1 MMPQQTSK
9 PIRLPLARSPFIS
22 SAATSGA
29 RLGFVVLILAACGGS
44 SDPVERG
51 GAVPLT
57 LENIYRDVRGG
68 VFSAAISPDG
78 RWVAAVAESADG
90 RGIHLL
96 DLTEEPPVPRFWL
109 RGSSPVW
116 SPDSRG
122 IAFLRDGNLSLAPV
136 GDPDAVPLTDGL
148 RGVRAPAWSPDG
160 TTVAVMASA
169 SGSQNVWLIPAA
181 GGEPRQLTSGAM
193 TADEVRFGVSWSPDG
208 ETVAYVANK
217 ADYWSDDVWLAD
229 VATGTERQLTT
240 SLRAISTAPVW
251 SPNGSRLA
259 VLGVKKEQYWYLDI
273 ADLYLLDPA
282 GGPEEPVPMSSF
294 TTAYRYRPFWSGDG
308 SRLFFA
314 HQERGEHHLWSAGAD
329 GGAATRV
336 TNLGGVFSS
345 LSASSG
351 AERLA
356 LVRSS
361 STEGAELYT
370 ISAAGGP
377 AVRRTSLSPVWEG
390 VRAPREVAYR
400 SFDGHYIQGFLYL
413 PEAVEEGAVCP
424 ALVQVHGG
432 GTNSYLAGPNLTE
445 QYLASQGFVVLAVNY
460 RGGSGFG
467 REFQDLGDEDWLNEQ
482 ALDPGAAADWLRA
495 RPYVSGRVGIYGY
508 SYGGMQSMA
517 AITRTPDK
525 FDAAAPM
532 AGIYSERQTFEHQD
546 RLGRVFTVDGHGG
559 LPEERPE
566 IYDKTETLA
575 RIGNITAP
583 VLIQHGDRDVRAP
596 FLNFELAVAA
606 FEGTRHRVRGAHLSR
621 GPRIPRPRQP
631 DRALPPGGGVLLP
644 PPRRLPLSGEPW
656 GSGAGPGVDGPGAGV
671 FEVAGVPG
679 DDREVAPDGG
689 GGEESVGQL
698 RIERFSTPAL
708 VLHDVGTG
716 PGVLKRPVHD
726 AILEEAFAEPV
737 ELFGEFGAPPA
748 GGHLPE
754 AVQDLP
760 CGDGSDA
767 EPIRADLIEE
777 RQDGGVR
784 HWPHQLRDDV
794 RVDQAVGPQGQLSSS
809 AGNSSSGNS
818 SGR

>member
-1 MMPQQTSK
+1 MMLEDKSK
-9 PIRLPLARSPFIS
+9 SARSLVRRCAVIRLPSTSERALGLVALAL
-22 SAATSGA
+22 T
-29 RLGFVVLILAACGGS
+29 ACVGP
-44 SDPVERG
+44 SDPVEPG
-51 GAVPLT
+51 GTAPLT
-57 LENIYRDVRGG
+57 LENIYRDARGG
-68 VFSAAISPDG
+68 VFSAAISPDR
-78 RWVAAVAESADG
+78 RWVAAVAESEDG

-109 RGSSPVW
+109 GGSSPAW
-116 SPDSRG
+116 SPDSRR
-122 IAFLRDGNLSLAPV
+122 IAFLRDGNLFLAPV

-148 RGVRAPAWSPDG
+148 VGVRAPAWSPNG
-160 TTVAVMASA
+160 QTVAVMASA
-169 SGSQNVWLIPAA
+169 SGSQDVWLVPAA
-181 GGEPRQLTSGAM
+181 GGESRQLTTDAM

-208 ETVAYVANK
+208 GTVAYVANK
-217 ADYWSDDVWLAD
+217 ADYWQDDVWLAD
-229 VATGTERQLTT
+229 VATGGETQLTT

-251 SPNGSRLA
+251 SPDGSRLA

-282 GGPEEPVPMSSF
+282 GGPEEPVSMSSF
-294 TTAYRYRPFWSGDG
+294 ATAYRFRPFWSGDG

-314 HQERGEHHLWSAGAD
+314 HQERGGHHLWSVSED
-329 GGAATRV
+329 GGAATRM
-336 TNLGGVFSS
+336 TNLGGVFGS
-345 LSASSG
+345 LSASAG
-351 AERLA
+351 AKGFA
-356 LVRSS
+356 FVRSS
-361 STEGAELYT
+361 ATEGAELYT
-370 ISAAGGP
+370 VSAAGGP

-390 VRAPREVAYR
+390 VRAPREVSYR

-495 RPYVSGRVGIYGY
+495 QAYGNGRVGIYGY

-583 VLIQHGDRDVRAP
+583 VLIQHGNRDVRAP

-606 FEGTRHRVRGAHLSR
+606 FEEHGIEYEAHTYPEGHGFRDPENRIALYRRVEEFFTRHL
-621 GPRIPRPRQP
+621 
-631 DRALPPGGGVLLP
+631 GGC
-644 PPRRLPLSGEPW
+644 R
-656 GSGAGPGVDGPGAGV
+656 
-671 FEVAGVPG
+671 
-679 DDREVAPDGG
+679 
-689 GGEESVGQL
+689 
-698 RIERFSTPAL
+698 
-708 VLHDVGTG
+708 
-716 PGVLKRPVHD
+716 
-726 AILEEAFAEPV
+726 
-737 ELFGEFGAPPA
+737 
-748 GGHLPE
+748 
-754 AVQDLP
+754 
-760 CGDGSDA
+760 
-767 EPIRADLIEE
+767 
-777 RQDGGVR
+777 
-784 HWPHQLRDDV
+784 
-794 RVDQAVGPQGQLSSS
+794 
-809 AGNSSSGNS
+809 
-818 SGR
+818 